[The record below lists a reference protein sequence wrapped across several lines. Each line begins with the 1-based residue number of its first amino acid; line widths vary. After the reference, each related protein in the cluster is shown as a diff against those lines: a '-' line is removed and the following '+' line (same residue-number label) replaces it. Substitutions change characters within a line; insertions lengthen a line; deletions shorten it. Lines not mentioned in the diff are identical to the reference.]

1 MVEPRPDGAT
11 PRTHFRFLAVLIAAS
26 TLLLGVAVWW
36 QAERSHRLMREQ
48 VLAQAERR
56 SMQLADAMAGQVGNL
71 LDGIDLALQQLR
83 REWLLDPDHFHMA
96 AHGVLATLPQGVVM
110 NVTVVDAQGFIVF
123 NSPKPVGRIYVGDRE
138 HFKAHL
144 SGGDRLVISTPIRSR
159 LNDDAWTFL
168 VNRPILRD
176 GRFFGTINLAVSP
189 EYISHSFATLQL
201 GADDIIGLIDGNG
214 SFMARSQNYAAAMG
228 RQVPAEH
235 PYLQKGAPPQ
245 GVFRETGL
253 IDPTPR
259 IFAWRRVGDSSLV
272 TFVGLAEAPV
282 LAPLTADRD
291 RLQLTN
297 LGLTALILLFG
308 GAIVL
313 LLLQA
318 AHRQAALAASAAF
331 RTRVYE
337 SSPIPIVVMDA
348 ESLRFIDCNPA
359 ATAIYRL
366 PSRAQTLGLTPLD
379 VSAPTQYDGTP
390 TAEAAGRL
398 IDQALRLGTVNFEWR
413 HRRPDG
419 EVWDALVNLM
429 PFDSGGRRLMQ
440 FTLQDITERKQA
452 EVALQR
458 LNAELES
465 RVEQRTSQL
474 VAAKEEAER
483 SNLAKSEFLSRMS
496 HELRTPLNAILGFG
510 QVLEHDPQY
519 PLAAEQRDNV
529 HEILHAGN
537 HLLEL
542 INEILDLA
550 RIESGRLTI
559 SQEPVPLVPMIEE
572 CLTLIRPL
580 AEAKSI
586 RIVEGGRDCRQHVS
600 ADRVRLKQVLLN
612 LLSNAVKYNR
622 EQGSLSIVCIDE
634 GDTIQIRISDTG
646 TGLTDA
652 QQKRLFSPFER
663 LDADKTDIEGTGIG
677 LALSRRLVELMQGE
691 IGVDSTPGMGSTFWV
706 RLHAAEAHPEAA
718 HVAAAESASPPEQAG
733 PVSHPRQDI
742 LCIEDNP
749 ANLRLIERIL
759 ARRADIRLLS
769 ASMPSLGLEL
779 ARAHL
784 PGLILLDINL
794 PDMDG
799 YAVMKCLQENPATR
813 NIPVI
818 AISANAMPKDLE
830 RGKAAGFADYLTK
843 PLDVPRFTRIIDEMI
858 GRFAASIEKE
868 VAAPTNTAVAPG
880 DDAEVRLASEHAG
893 RRILLA
899 EDEPLNRK
907 ITLLQL
913 KDTRLSIDCAAN
925 GVEAVALASGQDYDL
940 ILMDMQMPEMN
951 GLEATRRIRQLP
963 NGAAVPIIA
972 MTANTFEEDRQRC
985 LDAGMNGFISKPVD
999 PNALYTILL
1008 EWLSRPR
1015 S

>member
-1 MVEPRPDGAT
+1 MVEPRPEGAA

-36 QAERSHRLMREQ
+36 QTERSHLLMREQ

-56 SMQLADAMAGQVGNL
+56 SLQLADAMAGQVGNL

-83 REWLLDPDHFHMA
+83 REWLLDPAHFHTA
-96 AHGVLATLPQGVVM
+96 AHGVLATLPQGIVM

-123 NSPKPVGRIYVGDRE
+123 NSPKPVGRIDVSDRE

-144 SGGDRLVISTPIRSR
+144 AGGDRLVIGTPIRSR
-159 LNDDAWTFL
+159 LNDNAWTFL

-176 GRFFGTINLAVSP
+176 GRFLGTINLAVSP
-189 EYISHSFATLQL
+189 EYISHSFASLQL
-201 GADDIIGLIDGNG
+201 GADDIIGLIGGDGG
-214 SFMARSQNYAAAMG
+214 FLARSQNYAAAMG
-228 RQVPAEH
+228 HQVPAEH

-245 GVFRETGL
+245 GVFRETGV
-253 IDPTPR
+253 IDPAAR
-259 IFAWRRVGDSSLV
+259 IFAWRRVGDSGLV

-297 LGLTALILLFG
+297 FGLTALMLLFG

-313 LLLQA
+313 LLFQA
-318 AHRQAALAASAAF
+318 ARRQAALVASAAF

-366 PSRAQTLGLTPLD
+366 ASRAQTLGLTPLD

-390 TAEAAGRL
+390 AAEAAGRL
-398 IDQALRLGTVNFEWR
+398 IDQALRMGTVNFEWR

-419 EVWDALVNLM
+419 EIWDALVNLM
-429 PFDSGGRRLMQ
+429 AFDSGGRRLLQ

-529 HEILHAGN
+529 REILHAGN

-559 SQEPVPLVPMIEE
+559 SQEPVPLLPIIEE

-586 RIVEGGRDCRQHVS
+586 RIVEGSSDCREYVS

-622 EQGSLSIVCIDE
+622 ERGSLSIVCFAE

-646 TGLTDA
+646 AGLTDT

-663 LDADKTDIEGTGIG
+663 LDADKTGIVGTGIG

-691 IGVDSTPGMGSTFWV
+691 IGVDSTPGAGSTFWI
-706 RLHAAEAHPEAA
+706 RLHAAEAHPEAP
-718 HVAAAESASPPEQAG
+718 HAAAEAASPPEQAG
-733 PVSHPRQDI
+733 PASHLRQDI

-759 ARRADIRLLS
+759 ARREDIRLLT
-769 ASMPSLGLEL
+769 ANVPSLGLEL
-779 ARAHL
+779 ARAHR

-813 NIPVI
+813 DIPVV

-843 PLDVPRFTRIIDEMI
+843 PLDVPRFTRVIDEMI
-858 GRFAASIEKE
+858 GRFATSFEKE
-868 VAAPTNTAVAPG
+868 VVAPTSAAVAPG
-880 DDAEVRLASEHAG
+880 DDAQARLASEHAG
-893 RRILLA
+893 RRILLV
-899 EDEPLNRK
+899 EDEPVNRK
-907 ITLLQL
+907 LTLLL
-913 KDTRLSIDCAAN
+913 LEDTRLSIDCAVN
-925 GVEAVALASGQDYDL
+925 GLEAVTLASRQDYDL

-963 NGAAVPIIA
+963 NGAAVPILA

-985 LDAGMNGFISKPVD
+985 LEAGMNGFISKPVD
-999 PNALYTILL
+999 PDVLYAILL

-1015 S
+1015 N